1 MQNKEKMNI
10 LIIEDDKAI
19 RECVRVLLE
28 GEGFRVIEAING
40 KEGIEKMSTGIHLV
54 ILDIMMPGISGI
66 QVCETI
72 RQFSYVPILF
82 LTAKSRESDK
92 LLGFMAGGDDYLIK
106 PFSYSELYAR
116 VKALLRRHHIYDKE
130 FSSLSSK
137 EEWLEVSGIRINQRK
152 NEVFI
157 NDTEIILT
165 ETEYEI
171 LLLLMK
177 YPGKIFS
184 VGNIYESVWEE
195 PFYSNSANTI
205 MVHIRNLRTKIERDP
220 QNPKLI
226 QTVWRKGY
234 RFEKIT
240 L

>member
-28 GEGFRVIEAING
+28 GEGFQVIEAING
-40 KEGIEKMSTGIHLV
+40 KEGIEKMSSNIHLV

-116 VKALLRRHHIYDKE
+116 VKALLRRHHIYDKK
-130 FSSLSSK
+130 FSLSSK
-137 EEWLEVSGIRINQRK
+137 EEWLEVSGVRINQRK
-152 NEVFI
+152 NEVFR
-157 NDTEIILT
+157 NDAEIILT
-165 ETEYEI
+165 EIEYEI

-184 VGNIYESVWEE
+184 VENIYESVWEE

-205 MVHIRNLRTKIERDP
+205 MVHIRKLRTKIERDP

>member
-19 RECVRVLLE
+19 RECVRILLE

-40 KEGIEKMSTGIHLV
+40 KEGIEQMTPDIHLV

-116 VKALLRRHHIYDKE
+116 VKALLRRHI
-130 FSSLSSK
+130 
-137 EEWLEVSGIRINQRK
+137 
-152 NEVFI
+152 
-157 NDTEIILT
+157 
-165 ETEYEI
+165 
-171 LLLLMK
+171 
-177 YPGKIFS
+177 
-184 VGNIYESVWEE
+184 
-195 PFYSNSANTI
+195 
-205 MVHIRNLRTKIERDP
+205 
-220 QNPKLI
+220 
-226 QTVWRKGY
+226 
-234 RFEKIT
+234 
-240 L
+240 

>member
-40 KEGIEKMSTGIHLV
+40 KEGIEQMTPDIHLV

-66 QVCETI
+66 QTCETI

-116 VKALLRRHHIYDKE
+116 VKALLRRHHIYNKE
-130 FSSLSSK
+130 FSLSSK
-137 EEWLEVSGIRINQRK
+137 EEWLEVSGVRINQRK
-152 NEVFI
+152 NEVFL
-157 NDTEIILT
+157 NDAEIILT
-165 ETEYEI
+165 EIEYEI

-184 VGNIYESVWEE
+184 VENIYESVWEE

-205 MVHIRNLRTKIERDP
+205 MVHIRKLRTKIERDP

>member
-1 MQNKEKMNI
+1 MRKSSIGRGRLSGNRSNKWKRRN
-10 LIIEDDKAI
+10 
-19 RECVRVLLE
+19 R
-28 GEGFRVIEAING
+28 
-40 KEGIEKMSTGIHLV
+40 KMSPNIHLV

-130 FSSLSSK
+130 FSSPLSK
-137 EEWLEVSGIRINQRK
+137 EEWLEASGIRINQRK
-152 NEVFI
+152 NEVFL
-157 NDTEIILT
+157 NNNEIILT
-165 ETEYEI
+165 EIEYEI

-184 VGNIYESVWEE
+184 VENIYESVWEE

-205 MVHIRNLRTKIERDP
+205 MVHIRKLRTKIERDP

>member
-1 MQNKEKMNI
+1 
-10 LIIEDDKAI
+10 
-19 RECVRVLLE
+19 
-28 GEGFRVIEAING
+28 
-40 KEGIEKMSTGIHLV
+40 
-54 ILDIMMPGISGI
+54 
-66 QVCETI
+66 
-72 RQFSYVPILF
+72 
-82 LTAKSRESDK
+82 
-92 LLGFMAGGDDYLIK
+92 MAGGDDYLIK

-116 VKALLRRHHIYDKE
+116 VKALLRRHHIYNKE
-130 FSSLSSK
+130 FSLSSK
-137 EEWLEVSGIRINQRK
+137 EEWLEVSGVRINQRK
-152 NEVFI
+152 NEVFL
-157 NDTEIILT
+157 NDAEIILT
-165 ETEYEI
+165 EIEYEI

-184 VGNIYESVWEE
+184 VENIYESVWEE

-205 MVHIRNLRTKIERDP
+205 MVHIRKLRTKIERDP